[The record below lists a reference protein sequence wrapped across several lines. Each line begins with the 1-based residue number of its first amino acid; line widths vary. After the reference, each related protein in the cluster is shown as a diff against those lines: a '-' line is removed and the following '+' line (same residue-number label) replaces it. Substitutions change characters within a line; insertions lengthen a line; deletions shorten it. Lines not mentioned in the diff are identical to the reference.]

1 MAYGFVYV
9 LGHEYM
15 EGIFKIGMTG
25 QTPLKRR
32 DELSSGTAIPS
43 PFDLLFYIEVD
54 DPAAVERAMHDVFS
68 DYRVSDNREF
78 FRADLARI
86 FEEFGRFK
94 EEEGAPLAMTY
105 TGEGYL
111 ACDADRRQR
120 FQDSSERFMNRLN
133 EQLVVG
139 PQVIEADQNEAV

>member
-15 EGIFKIGMTG
+15 EGVFKNGMTG
-25 QTPLKRR
+25 QTPLKRC

-54 DPAAVERAMHDVFS
+54 DPAAVESAMHDVFA
-68 DYRVSDNREF
+68 DFRVSDNREF
-78 FRADLARI
+78 FRVDLASI
-86 FEEFGRFK
+86 FEEFERFK

-105 TGEGYL
+105 KGEGYL
-111 ACDADRRQR
+111 VCDAARRQR
-120 FQDSSERFMNRLN
+120 FQESAERFMDRLN
-133 EQLVVG
+133 EQPVAA
-139 PQVIEADQNEAV
+139 PEAIEADQNEAV